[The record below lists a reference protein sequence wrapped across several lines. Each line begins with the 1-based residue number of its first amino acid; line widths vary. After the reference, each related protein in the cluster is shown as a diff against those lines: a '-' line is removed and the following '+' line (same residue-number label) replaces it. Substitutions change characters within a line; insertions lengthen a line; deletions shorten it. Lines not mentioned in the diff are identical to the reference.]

1 MPTGQTGLHDVA
13 VASNERVA
21 EKLFRIVL
29 SAPELASGL
38 RAGQFLEVAVPGDA
52 SQILRVPLSFSRSDA
67 KAGSVEIV
75 YALVG
80 DATRRLSRMVPG
92 DAATVVGP
100 CGNPWRMRPGQLR
113 AALVSGGVGVTPIV
127 ACAGMLA
134 DAGVPFDAVVGAT
147 DASRLWGA
155 DELRSLGAS
164 EVVLTT
170 DDGSAGLRGLTTD
183 GLRALLAGRAYD
195 EVYAC
200 GPEPMMAAVARL
212 AHEAHV
218 GCQVSMERMMSC
230 GFGACG
236 TCNVALA
243 SGGYA
248 SACKDGTVFDAEEVA
263 W

>member
-1 MPTGQTGLHDVA
+1 MSTGKTGLHDVT
-13 VASNERVA
+13 VVSNERVA
-21 EKLFRIVL
+21 EKLFRIVF
-29 SAPELASGL
+29 SSPHLASRL
-38 RAGQFLEVAVPGDA
+38 QAGQFLEVAVPGDA
-52 SQILRVPLSFSRSDA
+52 SQILRVPLSFSHADA
-67 KAGSVEIV
+67 KTGSVEIV

-80 DATRRLSRMVPG
+80 DATRRLSHMVAG
-92 DAATVVGP
+92 DATTVVGP

-127 ACAGMLA
+127 ACAEMLA

-155 DELRSLGAS
+155 DELHALGAS

-183 GLRALLAGRAYD
+183 GLQELLARHAYD

-200 GPEPMMAAVARL
+200 GPEPMMAAVAHL
-212 AHEAHV
+212 AHDAHV

-243 SGGYA
+243 AGGYA
-248 SACKDGTVFDAEEVA
+248 SACKDGAVFDAEEVA